1 VGGGGASREKGI
13 CRNDDEVALMVQ

>member
-1 VGGGGASREKGI
+1 VGGGGASKEKGI